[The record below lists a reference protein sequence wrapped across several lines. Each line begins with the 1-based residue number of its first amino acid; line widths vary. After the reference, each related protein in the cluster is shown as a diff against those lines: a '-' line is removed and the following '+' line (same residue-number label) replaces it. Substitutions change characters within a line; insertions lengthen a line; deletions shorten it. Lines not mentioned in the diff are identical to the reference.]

1 MKEDNL
7 DPLQMFVSPLCSAPS
22 IPLLT
27 TTFTTAVYYSMYNNY
42 TLLEPN
48 ISIHIRS
55 KRHFFCRWFSQLPL
69 SVGYVNPLEGNFN
82 FWIKLVAPGLG
93 LALPPIMMSLG
104 MKNRSISMTN
114 NWLETQDSFLGS
126 MGHGRLY
133 LPIYHTNRR
142 NPPFISCK
150 YTSPMDFSGIGT
162 DKKGTFIDASI
173 FFFATKIATS
183 AGNHLI
189 S

>member
-1 MKEDNL
+1 MSRE
-7 DPLQMFVSPLCSAPS
+7 
-22 IPLLT
+22 LT
-27 TTFTTAVYYSMYNNY
+27 YPPKNGILS
-42 TLLEPN
+42 
-48 ISIHIRS
+48 
-55 KRHFFCRWFSQLPL
+55 RWFSQLPL

>member
-69 SVGYVNPLEGNFN
+69 SVGRFLWSWVPPVWVL
-82 FWIKLVAPGLG
+82 KLLV
-93 LALPPIMMSLG
+93 
-104 MKNRSISMTN
+104 
-114 NWLETQDSFLGS
+114 
-126 MGHGRLY
+126 LY
-133 LPIYHTNRR
+133 
-142 NPPFISCK
+142 
-150 YTSPMDFSGIGT
+150 SPMRFASLKEVKRWLQILQQT
-162 DKKGTFIDASI
+162 QLKIPESKGTVTYLYPLFMYNHLYIIYYSYFFARSFDDLKKNI
-173 FFFATKIATS
+173 QRNTGTVFFFLPFDEIQLS
-183 AGNHLI
+183 
-189 S
+189 